1 MNHRLVARL
10 ALFPL
15 LSLLTL
21 GACTPAGA
29 PPVDA
34 SSSSSPGATVAV
46 AVGGIPASEITGTY
60 TGDWGTMHLVFQGT
74 EARGAYD
81 HADGLFVGTVSG
93 DTIRGRWCQ
102 ASAQGEAEFRFTR
115 ANGTIAL
122 DGRWNYSTDPASW
135 KDDWDLP
142 RTAAPNA
149 TLASRAA
156 TAHCP

>member
-1 MNHRLVARL
+1 MKVRLVGL
-10 ALFPL
+10 ALPFL
-15 LSLLTL
+15 VTIA
-21 GACTPAGA
+21 ACTPAA
-29 PPVDA
+29 TPPVDA
-34 SSSSSPGATVAV
+34 SSGTAPGTSVAV
-46 AVGGIPASEITGTY
+46 AVGGIPTSEIAGTY
-60 TGDWGTMHLVFQGT
+60 TGDWGTMHLAFQGT

-115 ANGTIAL
+115 ANGTISL

-135 KDDWDLP
+135 KDDWDLA
-142 RTAAPNA
+142 RVAAPNA

-156 TAHCP
+156 TARCP